1 MVKLQMDKDDVTPS
15 HPITTQAQLYYNLTW
30 AVSNG

>member
-1 MVKLQMDKDDVTPS
+1 VKLQMDKDDVIPS
-15 HPITTQAQLYYNLTW
+15 QPIITDTQLYYNLTW